1 MFFDRVKSLDQI
13 LESAEKKGLKRQ
25 LGWFDLMM
33 LGVGAII
40 GTGIF
45 VLTSVAA
52 NKAGPGMIYSFII
65 AGFVCALTALIYAE
79 IASMVPVA
87 GSAYTYSY
95 AVFGELIAWI
105 VGWSLILEY
114 AIAAGA
120 VAVEPGAAVT
130 VTVAAGCAE
139 PLQAT
144 NRGTLV
150 MAPTAASANL

>member
-65 AGFVCALTALIYAE
+65 AGLTKQ
-79 IASMVPVA
+79 
-87 GSAYTYSY
+87 
-95 AVFGELIAWI
+95 
-105 VGWSLILEY
+105 ILF
-114 AIAAGA
+114 ANFRSQSRTGA
-120 VAVEPGAAVT
+120 RE
-130 VTVAAGCAE
+130 
-139 PLQAT
+139 
-144 NRGTLV
+144 
-150 MAPTAASANL
+150 